1 MKQQASIIYNQYDYI
16 TGSQK
21 NKKAVSYKLN
31 DKELRKDQIKQAK
44 KNKRKMRLTFYEI
57 D

>member
-1 MKQQASIIYNQYDYI
+1 MKQATSITYNQYDYI

-21 NKKAVSYKLN
+21 TKKAVSYKLN
-31 DKELRKDQIKQAK
+31 DKELKKDTIKQAK
-44 KNKRKMRLTFYEI
+44 KNKRKVRLSYYEI